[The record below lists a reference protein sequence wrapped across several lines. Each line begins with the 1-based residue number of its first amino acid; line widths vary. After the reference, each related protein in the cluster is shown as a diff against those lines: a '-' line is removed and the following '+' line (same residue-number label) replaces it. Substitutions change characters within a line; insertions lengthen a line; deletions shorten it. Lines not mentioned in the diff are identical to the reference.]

1 MSGTTVALWTYG
13 IAFVISFI
21 VACLILLIR
30 NILSGDR
37 KSRTKTKD
45 SQEL

>member
-1 MSGTTVALWTYG
+1 MSGVSVALWTYG

-37 KSRTKTKD
+37 KVKPKPK
-45 SQEL
+45 EL

>member
-1 MSGTTVALWTYG
+1 MSGASVALWTYA
-13 IAFVISFI
+13 IAFIISLV

-37 KSRTKTKD
+37 KPKQKTKE
-45 SQEL
+45 S